1 MFIHIN
7 ETVNFNIKDI
17 SGGLTD
23 VNLSPRSSVSEGFD
37 HFPESPLHR

>member
-1 MFIHIN
+1 MHIIK
-7 ETVNFNIKDI
+7 TVNFLFNIKDI